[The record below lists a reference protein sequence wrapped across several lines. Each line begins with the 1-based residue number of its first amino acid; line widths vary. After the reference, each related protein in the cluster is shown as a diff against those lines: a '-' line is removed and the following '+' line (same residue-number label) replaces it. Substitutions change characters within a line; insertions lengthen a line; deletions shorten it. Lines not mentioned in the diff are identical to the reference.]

1 MYFQINE
8 TYVSVIKLD
17 KKATTPK
24 PHITKNVQYQ
34 VVHATPSHTPTST
47 TSTRMDELQER
58 LTNIINDKIAD
69 KMRETQSQMADIKS
83 AVTALD
89 LGNQQ
94 QQAAVI
100 EIKKNQDQCTAR
112 VDVMQQSM
120 QQASTMVT
128 QPSCRKWM
136 PFSSNLGSPLKLG
149 CRP

>member
-1 MYFQINE
+1 
-8 TYVSVIKLD
+8 
-17 KKATTPK
+17 
-24 PHITKNVQYQ
+24 
-34 VVHATPSHTPTST
+34 
-47 TSTRMDELQER
+47 MDELQER

-120 QQASTMVT
+120 QQAINDGNAAILQKMDALFQQFGKSVETRLSAIENKVDETDPCKRAKTST
-128 QPSCRKWM
+128 S
-136 PFSSNLGSPLKLG
+136 
-149 CRP
+149 